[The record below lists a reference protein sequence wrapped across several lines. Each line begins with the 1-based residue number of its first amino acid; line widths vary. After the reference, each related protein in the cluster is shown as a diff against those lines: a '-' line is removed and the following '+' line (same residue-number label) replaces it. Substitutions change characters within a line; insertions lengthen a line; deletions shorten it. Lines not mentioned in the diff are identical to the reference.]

1 MGNSFAFNFH
11 RYTSKKKA
19 IVISPTI
26 SVMQDQVTN
35 FNLTKKGIKDIY
47 LGSAQLDKKVE
58 VNAFVPHSEERIILL
73 TPEWISKD
81 ENRAKIQTLVDSDM
95 LSVIAIDGAHLFYQW
110 QEFRHAY
117 KDREELKVALH

>member
-1 MGNSFAFNFH
+1 
-11 RYTSKKKA
+11 
-19 IVISPTI
+19 
-26 SVMQDQVTN
+26 MQDQVTN